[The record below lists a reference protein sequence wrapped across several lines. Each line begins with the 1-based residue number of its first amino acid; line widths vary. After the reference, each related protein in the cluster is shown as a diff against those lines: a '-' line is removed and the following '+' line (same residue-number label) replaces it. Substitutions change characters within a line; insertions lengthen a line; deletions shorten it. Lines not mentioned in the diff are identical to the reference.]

1 MSIQV
6 TTTQIVTYQNNVKLA
21 LQQKK
26 TKLAIHALPFAANG
40 KRCEIDNLIGSV
52 LPTENGTRHGDTQYV
67 DTPHDRRWLVK
78 PAAPFEYADLVDEE
92 DRYRAGIDLQGSYT
106 MACAATMA
114 RSADI
119 AFIRGYYGNA
129 YTGEDGGTIVSFPG
143 ANVGAVDIGAA
154 SATGL
159 NIAKLR
165 WARKRLQKNLVDL
178 DEEELLC
185 AITAEQAEDLLEEV
199 KATSSDFVSMGGAPV
214 MESGKLRGL
223 LGFKFLECE
232 YGNST
237 SFGSAAALT
246 LDGSNYRRV
255 MAWAKSGMVLGE
267 WGSMQTSID
276 RLPQKRNS
284 VQVYG
289 RRDLAATRTEE
300 GKCLQILCNEA

>member
-1 MSIQV
+1 MSINV
-6 TTTQIVTYQNNVKLA
+6 TATQIVTYQNNVKLA

-26 TKLAIHALPFAANG
+26 TKLANHAMPFAAKG

-78 PAAPFEYADLVDEE
+78 PSSPFEYADLVDEE
-92 DRYRAGIDLQGSYT
+92 DRYRTGIDLQGSYT

-119 AFIRGYYGNA
+119 AFLRGYYGNA
-129 YTGEDGGTIVSFPG
+129 YTGEDGGTIVTFPG

-165 WARKRLQKNLVDL
+165 WARKRLQKNLVDIE
-178 DEEELLC
+178 EEELLC
-185 AITAEQAEDLLEEV
+185 AITAEQSDNLLNEW
-199 KATSSDFVSMGGAPV
+199 KATSTEFVGSEKAV
-214 MESGKLRGL
+214 LKDGKLTKL
-223 LGFKFLECE
+223 LGFNFIECE
-232 YGNST
+232 YGSST

-246 LDGSNYRRV
+246 LDGSGYRRV
-255 MAWAKSGMVLGE
+255 MAWAKSGMTLGE

-276 RLPQKRNS
+276 RLPHKRNS

-289 RRDLAATRTEE
+289 RRDLAASRNEE